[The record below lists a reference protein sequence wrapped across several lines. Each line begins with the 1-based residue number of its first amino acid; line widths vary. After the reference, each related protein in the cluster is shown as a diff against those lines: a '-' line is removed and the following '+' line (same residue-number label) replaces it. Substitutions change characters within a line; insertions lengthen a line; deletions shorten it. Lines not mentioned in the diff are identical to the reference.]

1 MTRLRFIYFL
11 VGLLCSGCAPFHLQ
25 DTPHVSGTVF
35 SDTTKQP
42 IADARLH
49 YERYPQKFVQ
59 TSGDG
64 QFDFPPLYHWHIMPL
79 APTDRF
85 DREKLLI
92 TATNYAPQSLYFG
105 HWGDCTNTTIYLKPQ

>member
-1 MTRLRFIYFL
+1 M
-11 VGLLCSGCAPFHLQ
+11 GLLCSGCAPFYLQ

-49 YERYPQKFVQ
+49 YERYPRKFVQ

-64 QFDFPPLYHWHIMPL
+64 QFDFPSLYHWHIMPL

-92 TATNYAPQSLYFG
+92 AATNYAPQSLYFG